1 MGDTA
6 ATTTANTTTNTLH
19 LSSATLTIRLIKSFE
34 YRTVKNLILN
44 GIDLTT
50 VTPAQLKAVIA
61 QSKKLS
67 NIAIFTA
74 LVIFNAIIEIQS
86 TSSLKPYLNNTFGKW
101 LASLYSFLVDIF
113 INFGSFFQDT
123 LKIYTK
129 AHGSKVSIH
138 LYISGVLYMHCLV
151 LWRF

>member
-86 TSSLKPYLNNTFGKW
+86 TSSLKPYLNNTFGK
-101 LASLYSFLVDIF
+101 
-113 INFGSFFQDT
+113 
-123 LKIYTK
+123 
-129 AHGSKVSIH
+129 
-138 LYISGVLYMHCLV
+138 
-151 LWRF
+151 